1 MKQQIWKLGFIM
13 FLVGSLAGCAHM
25 GSSTAQ
31 EDATAKTGSGPTI
44 VVDNPMVKIAKG
56 AKVTI
61 IGSGFEPGQEIR
73 VLLIPLD
80 NVITDLV
87 DDLKPY
93 PVPNKIGAWVTTW
106 ACDPHLQDTIR
117 EGAYEIKVTTMD
129 YKFLAKSPIAFYKEK
144 TEKVEK
150 K

>member
-1 MKQQIWKLGFIM
+1 MKERIWRLGAII

-25 GSSTAQ
+25 GSGTAQ
-31 EDATAKTGSGPTI
+31 EGMAVKTGPGPTI
-44 VVDNPMVKIAKG
+44 VLDNPMVKITKT
-56 AKVTI
+56 AKVAI

-73 VLLIPLD
+73 VLLIPHD
-80 NVITDLV
+80 NVMTDLV
-87 DDLKPY
+87 DDLNPY

-106 ACDPHLQDTIR
+106 TCGAHMQDNIR

-129 YKFLAKSPIAFYKEK
+129 YKVLAKTPIAFYKEK
-144 TEKVEK
+144 AEKVEK

>member
-1 MKQQIWKLGFIM
+1 MKQRIWKLGLVV

-25 GSSTAQ
+25 GSRKT
-31 EDATAKTGSGPTI
+31 EECATAKTGMGPTI
-44 VVDNPMVKIAKG
+44 VVDNPMVKITKA

-80 NVITDLV
+80 NVMTDLV
-87 DDLKPY
+87 DDLAPD

-106 ACDPHLQDTIR
+106 TCGAHLQDTIK
-117 EGAYEIKVTTMD
+117 EGAYEIKITTMD
-129 YKFLAKSPIAFYKEK
+129 YRVLAKTPIAFYKEK